1 MGREMRPITAEWR
14 VDIFRRDKEDNP
26 LAAAEN
32 HMAGMLFASPSPGP
46 GFVGHSSIFQFVN
59 ADGVDPATTCAQAA
73 IATVLANRH
82 RIPKSIDGLRQ
93 IEKAYPADV
102 LSGAWGTSAGRVA
115 RALTAY
121 HLGHRHADGRE
132 GLEQALSGKR
142 AAISLIQNTAGLGG
156 IGDGAH
162 WFVVFG
168 CDTNGVYVTNYG
180 LPPFIA
186 WSKFEDMWSA
196 PIPTMDGMGKRV
208 ICC

>member
-1 MGREMRPITAEWR
+1 
-14 VDIFRRDKEDNP
+14 
-26 LAAAEN
+26 
-32 HMAGMLFASPSPGP
+32 MAGMLFASPSPGP
-46 GFVGHSSIFQFVN
+46 EFVGHSSIFQFVN
-59 ADGVDPATTCAQAA
+59 ADGVDPATTCGQAA

-82 RIPKSIDGLRQ
+82 RIPKSIAGLRQ

-132 GLEQALSGKR
+132 GLEQALSG
-142 AAISLIQNTAGLGG
+142 I
-156 IGDGAH
+156 
-162 WFVVFG
+162 G
-168 CDTNGVYVTNYG
+168 CDTNGVYVTNYS

-186 WSKFEDMWSA
+186 WSKFEEMWSG